1 MKPPV
6 PGTAVLFLG
15 YVDTC
20 VVLVAL
26 QVVPILD
33 EFIGLEL
40 VGRDE
45 VTVLAARVRHSPMV
59 EKELIGRGHRIDAQL
74 CQADPHVNVLQVQ
87 PPYAE
92 RGLVDQLGHVP

>member
-1 MKPPV
+1 MELPV
-6 PGTAVLFLG
+6 SVPAALFLG
-15 YVDTC
+15 HVDTG

-40 VGRDE
+40 MGCDE
-45 VTVLAARVRHSPMV
+45 VAVLTTGVRHTPVV
-59 EKELIGRGHRIDAQL
+59 EKELVGRGCWFDAQL
-74 CQADPHVNVLQVQ
+74 RQADSHVNILQVQ
-87 PPYAE
+87 PAYAE